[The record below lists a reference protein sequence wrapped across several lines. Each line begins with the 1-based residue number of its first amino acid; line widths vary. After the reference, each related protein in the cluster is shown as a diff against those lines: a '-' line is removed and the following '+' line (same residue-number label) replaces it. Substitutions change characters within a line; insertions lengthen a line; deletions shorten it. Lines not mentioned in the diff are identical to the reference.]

1 MGNGVKLKENRLDIK
16 KDIFYNEGGNEAEII
31 AQRSCGWPI
40 PKSALGQVEWGFKKS
55 GAVEDVPSHDKE
67 LD

>member
-31 AQRSCGWPI
+31 AQRSCG
-40 PKSALGQVEWGFKKS
+40 
-55 GAVEDVPSHDKE
+55 
-67 LD
+67 